1 MKKLHNSPIARSF
14 AVTLA
19 TLAIATPAIASQE
32 TQIVRQNT
40 EVNRNVSMTL
50 AEGIHLY
57 GESVNPN
64 EIGKSYAILEV
75 KAGQIT
81 GAFYQPRSSFDC
93 FRGATKESQLAL
105 NITDSYTGETYPYA
119 IALENTSLVAS
130 VGDISTNKPG
140 LEGFHPIENI
150 SDRDRELLQ
159 TCQAQ

>member
-1 MKKLHNSPIARSF
+1 MKTLQNNPIARSF
-14 AVTLA
+14 AA
-19 TLAIATPAIASQE
+19 TLVALTVATPAIASPEIAHQSAE
-32 TQIVRQNT
+32 TT
-40 EVNRNVSMTL
+40 RNAPITL

-93 FRGATKESQLAL
+93 FRGATKEGQLAL
-105 NITDSYTGETYPYA
+105 NITDSYTGETFPYA

-130 VGDISTNKPG
+130 VGDIPTNKPG
-140 LEGFHPIENI
+140 LEGFYPIEEI